1 MSKNTKIALRSLSK
15 NIHDGVTLNAKEIKR
30 AETDAKCYIEA
41 NSNIATKCSVEVKGN
56 VAKATQMMNDSII
69 AYSKSFDEMVKKEV
83 EIVNQ
88 VKVLTQKSKDYACQI
103 GDALARIDKVLVKD
117 FEVKLLLLERFVIA
131 SKEIAELEKSG
142 ALQKIAVS
150 FVK

>member
-1 MSKNTKIALRSLSK
+1 MSKNTKIALSTLSK
-15 NIHDGVTLNAKEIKR
+15 NIHDGVILNSKQIKE
-30 AETDAKCYIEA
+30 AETDAKFYVEA
-41 NSNIATKCSVEVKGN
+41 NSGIATKCSIEVKSN

-103 GDALARIDKVLVKD
+103 GDALARIDKVLIKD

-131 SKEIAELEKSG
+131 SKEMAELEKSG